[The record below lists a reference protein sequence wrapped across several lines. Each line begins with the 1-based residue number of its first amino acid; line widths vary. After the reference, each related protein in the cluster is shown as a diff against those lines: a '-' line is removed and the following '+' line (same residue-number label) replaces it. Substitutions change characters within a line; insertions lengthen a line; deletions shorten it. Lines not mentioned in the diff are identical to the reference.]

1 MIQLCAGMLLGRGLV
16 VSPCWGASCTEGL
29 VASPCTLVED
39 GEGTVSLVCS
49 CLRLGGGLVASPF
62 GVLQS
67 VPLQTVEFPP
77 LHSGPQTN
85 HLGRLLNSVAVACKS

>member
-1 MIQLCAGMLLGRGLV
+1 MLLGRGLV

-62 GVLQS
+62 WGAAVSTAADSGVSTSSFRAADKPSWSSPELS
-67 VPLQTVEFPP
+67 CCGL
-77 LHSGPQTN
+77 
-85 HLGRLLNSVAVACKS
+85 